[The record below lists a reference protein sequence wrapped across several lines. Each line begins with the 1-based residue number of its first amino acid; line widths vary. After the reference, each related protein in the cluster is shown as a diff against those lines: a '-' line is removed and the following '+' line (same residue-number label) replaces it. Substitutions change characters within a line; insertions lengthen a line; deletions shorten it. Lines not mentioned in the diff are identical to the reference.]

1 MDYPITPVL
10 FTGVRF
16 NDQFWLPR
24 LKINREVSIPFNFAK
39 SEETGRIDNF
49 TKAAGLMEGPH
60 EGIFYDDSD
69 VFKVI
74 EGAAYSLYLHP
85 DKELSTYLDE
95 LIKKISGAQEEDG
108 YLYTAR
114 TIDTEAVTPEKEGST
129 RWSNLAINH
138 ELYNVGHMYEAAVA
152 HYQATGKRTLLDV
165 AIKNAE
171 LINDTFGPGKIND
184 VPGHQEIEIGLVK
197 LYRETQ
203 KNTTLI
209 SLNSS

>member
-74 EGAAYSLYLHP
+74 EGAAYSLHLHP
-85 DKELSTYLDE
+85 D
-95 LIKKISGAQEEDG
+95 
-108 YLYTAR
+108 
-114 TIDTEAVTPEKEGST
+114 
-129 RWSNLAINH
+129 
-138 ELYNVGHMYEAAVA
+138 
-152 HYQATGKRTLLDV
+152 
-165 AIKNAE
+165 
-171 LINDTFGPGKIND
+171 
-184 VPGHQEIEIGLVK
+184 
-197 LYRETQ
+197 
-203 KNTTLI
+203 
-209 SLNSS
+209 